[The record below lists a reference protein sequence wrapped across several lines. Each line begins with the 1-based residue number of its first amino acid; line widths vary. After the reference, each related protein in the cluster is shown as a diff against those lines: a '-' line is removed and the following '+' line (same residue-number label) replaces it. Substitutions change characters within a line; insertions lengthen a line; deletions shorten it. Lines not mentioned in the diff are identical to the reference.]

1 MKVGIIGLGAMGR
14 GMAGSL
20 LDAGFQ
26 VAGHDPAVEA
36 LFAER
41 PEAFTRAANA
51 ADLCADCDAII
62 LSLPTAAI
70 VEQVI
75 DGLLGAV
82 RPALRSGLAI
92 VDTTTSHPD
101 TSVKVAALLA
111 ERGVAYIDAP
121 VSGGPSAA
129 ATGSLG
135 MVLGGAEDDIAG
147 VAPVLDAI
155 TRIRTHVGGVG
166 AGHALKIINNA
177 LCAANLLLG
186 AEAVRLGQAYGL
198 DPQNVVT
205 GVNSGS
211 GRSGVTEVNFP
222 RWILSGD
229 FDSGF
234 TMKLM
239 RKDVRLARDL
249 IAEAGLSLGMIGATV
264 AAWEAS
270 APAIADDE
278 DFNRIVATVLED

>member
-20 LDAGFQ
+20 LAAGFE
-26 VAGHDPAVEA
+26 VAGHDPAVSEM
-36 LFAER
+36 F
-41 PEAFTRAANA
+41 PEHGDAFTLVPSAC
-51 ADLCADCDAII
+51 DLWAGCEAII
-62 LSLPTAAI
+62 LSLPTAAV
-70 VEQVI
+70 VEAVI
-75 DGLLGAV
+75 GDMLGA
-82 RPALRSGLAI
+82 AKSGVTI
-92 VDTTTSHPD
+92 IDTTTSHPD
-101 TSVKVAALLA
+101 TSVKVAGLLA
-111 ERGVAYIDAP
+111 ARGVAYIDAP

-135 MVLGGAEDDIAG
+135 MVLGGSEDDIAG

-177 LCAANLLLG
+177 LCAANLVLG
-186 AEAVRLGQAYGL
+186 AEAVKLGQAYGL
-198 DPQNVVT
+198 DPQNVIT

-249 IAEAGLSLGMIGATV
+249 IAEAGLSLSMMGATV
-264 AAWEAS
+264 AAWDAS
-270 APAIADDE
+270 EPALADGE

>member
-20 LDAGFQ
+20 LEAGFQ
-26 VAGHDPAVEA
+26 VAGHDPAVSEMFADKGEAFA
-36 LFAER
+36 LF
-41 PEAFTRAANA
+41 PKAF
-51 ADLCADCDAII
+51 DLCADCDTII
-62 LSLPTAAI
+62 LSLPTAAV
-70 VEQVI
+70 VETVI
-75 DGLLGAV
+75 DGMLNA
-82 RPALRSGLAI
+82 AKAGLVI
-92 VDTTTSHPD
+92 IDTTTSHPD
-101 TSVKVAALLA
+101 TSVRVSALLA
-111 ERGVAYIDAP
+111 ARGVAYIDAP

-135 MVLGGAEDDIAG
+135 MVLGGSEDDISG

-177 LCAANLLLG
+177 LCAANLVLG

-198 DPQNVVT
+198 DPQNVIT

-249 IAEAGLSLGMIGATV
+249 IAEAGLSLDMMGATV
-264 AAWEAS
+264 AAWEDS
-270 APAIADDE
+270 ETAIADGE
-278 DFNRIVATVLED
+278 DFNRIVATVLEDEAK